1 MKIPNIATKSPSE
14 IKLFQQEKLKETLQY
29 VSENSPFYK
38 SLFTKKNIEISQI
51 TNLDDLQKLPCT
63 TKNDLQQYNDDF
75 FCVPKSAII
84 DYVTTSGTLGD
95 PVTVGLTEKDLVR
108 LTHNEAASL
117 ACSGITSKDTVQLMT
132 TLDRRF
138 MAGLAYFLG
147 LRQLGASVIRVGSGV
162 PELQWD
168 SILKFA
174 PTYVICVPSFLL
186 KLAAFASER
195 KMSISETSV
204 KAAICIGEPI
214 RNENF
219 ELNALGKKIKAV
231 WDIDLFSTYASTEM
245 QTAFNECEEK
255 KGGHLHPD
263 LIIAEI
269 LDENNQPV
277 SQGTVGE
284 LVITTLGIE
293 TMPLVRFKTGDMVQA
308 HTGPCACGRNT
319 MRLGP
324 VVGRKQQM
332 IKYKG
337 TTLYPPAM
345 YNVLQDFEQI
355 QSFVIE
361 IFQND
366 IGTDEI
372 LLKVVSDDISEAF
385 KDTLKDHFRAKLR
398 VRPGIE
404 FTTQDRI
411 EILQSPKMS
420 RKPVLLVDRRKDS

>member
-1 MKIPNIATKSPSE
+1 MTPSIETKSQSE
-14 IKLFQQEKLKETLQY
+14 IKLFQLEKLKETLQY
-29 VSENSPFYK
+29 VSDNSPFYK
-38 SLFTKKNIEISQI
+38 KLFVENTIEIDQI
-51 TNLDDLQKLPCT
+51 NSVEALQKLPCT
-63 TKNDLQQYNDDF
+63 TKDDLQQYNDDF
-75 FCVPKSAII
+75 FCVPRTKII
-84 DYVTTSGTLGD
+84 DYVTTSGTLGE

-108 LTHNEAASL
+108 LSYNEAISL
-117 ACSGITSKDTVQLMT
+117 ASSGITREDTVQLMT

-138 MAGLAYFLG
+138 MAGLAYFSG
-147 LRQLGASVIRVGSGV
+147 LRKLGASVIRVGSGV

-168 SILKFA
+168 SIFKFE
-174 PTYVICVPSFLL
+174 PSYVICVPSFLL
-186 KLAAFASER
+186 KLAAYAS
-195 KMSISETSV
+195 KNKINISETSV

-214 RNENF
+214 RDENF
-219 ELNALGKKIKAV
+219 ELNALGKKISEAWK
-231 WDIDLFSTYASTEM
+231 IDLFSTYASTEM
-245 QTAFNECEEK
+245 QTAFNECSEK
-255 KGGHLHPD
+255 KGGHLHPE

-269 LDENNQPV
+269 LDEDGVAV
-277 SQGTVGE
+277 SDGDIGE

-293 TMPLVRFKTGDMVQA
+293 AMPLVRFKTGDMVLA
-308 HTGPCACGRNT
+308 HTNPCGCGRNT

-345 YNVLQDFEQI
+345 YNVLQDFQQI

-361 IFQND
+361 IFYNEV
-366 IGTDEI
+366 GTDEI

-398 VRPGIE
+398 VSPSIE

-411 EILQSPKMS
+411 EELKFPKKS
-420 RKPVLLVDRRKDS
+420 RKPVFLVDKR